1 MNRTENIHLDN
12 KSSKSKTNRNYCLF
26 CIQQHDTQRD
36 ILNTKTI
43 SNCLTVRHK
52 FIDRITVD
60 IFEIKVDLISVC
72 SQEKKRN
79 LSTIDFFTKTLHKR
93 FSFKKKEE
101 RKRKI

>member
-52 FIDRITVD
+52 FIDRITVH

-72 SQEKKRN
+72 SQEKKKK
-79 LSTIDFFTKTLHKR
+79 FFQNRFLHK
-93 FSFKKKEE
+93 ENE
-101 RKRKI
+101 